1 MQTANSLQS
10 LHLPLP
16 FSGNFMLQKSSPSRR
31 GSVYSPVFAVKR
43 DADHEYD
50 KGHVRGRL
58 VDENMIVL
66 RMRIHQMKTA
76 EGNHATPL
84 PPADWMEWEK
94 KWYVSYDSDV
104 FEAVGLLQN
113 LLMDSR
119 PSLVLGVVA
128 LMIFSGSTSLALLL
142 CYLVDIF
149 KGISF

>member
-1 MQTANSLQS
+1 MQTTSLQS
-10 LHLPLP
+10 LNIPLP
-16 FSGNFMLQKSSPSRR
+16 FSGNFMLQKPSPSRR
-31 GSVYSPVFAVKR
+31 AGSVYSPVFAVKR
-43 DADHEYD
+43 DAGHD
-50 KGHVRGRL
+50 KGHLRGRL

-76 EGNHATPL
+76 EETHAPSL

-94 KWYVSYDSDV
+94 KWYVNYDSDV

-142 CYLVDIF
+142 CNLVDIF

>member
-1 MQTANSLQS
+1 MQPANSLQS

-16 FSGNFMLQKSSPSRR
+16 FSGNFMLRKPSPSRR
-31 GSVYSPVFAVKR
+31 KSVYSPVFAVKK
-43 DADHEYD
+43 DAGHD
-50 KGHVRGRL
+50 KGHLRGKL

-76 EGNHATPL
+76 EENHSPPL

-94 KWYVSYDSDV
+94 KWYVNYDSDV
-104 FEAVGLLQN
+104 YEAVGLLQN

-128 LMIFSGSTSLALLL
+128 LMFISGSTSLALLL